1 MDHYVVEILRYNDLE
16 KIKIHVSAKNLNQAI
31 IKAYEFCYNA
41 YECTIWLIS
50 PHYIDPY
57 NYDVDLDKLLAEPV
71 ASATEV
77 LSKYSWEE
85 EAKKLLELLRE

>member
-1 MDHYVVEILRYNDLE
+1 MKRYIVEILRYKDLE

-50 PHYIDPY
+50 AY
-57 NYDVDLDKLLAEPV
+57 KE
-71 ASATEV
+71 
-77 LSKYSWEE
+77 
-85 EAKKLLELLRE
+85 

>member
-1 MDHYVVEILRYNDLE
+1 MDHYVVETLRYKDLE

-50 PHYIDPY
+50 AY
-57 NYDVDLDKLLAEPV
+57 KE
-71 ASATEV
+71 
-77 LSKYSWEE
+77 
-85 EAKKLLELLRE
+85 